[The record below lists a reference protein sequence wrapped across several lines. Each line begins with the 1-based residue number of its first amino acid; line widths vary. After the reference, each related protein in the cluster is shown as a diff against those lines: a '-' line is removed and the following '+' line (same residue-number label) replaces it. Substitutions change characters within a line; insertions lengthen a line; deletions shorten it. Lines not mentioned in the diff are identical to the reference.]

1 MEHFIP
7 RKYDKC
13 IYLIDDTKENR
24 QTALLGRPV
33 TITTGHEDNPF
44 VEETCFIKF
53 SKLVIPWESG
63 GIHTVMCSNRYGKT
77 TQMFVSDVELKEAAT
92 ISCMNAQQLATV
104 LGYTTRFEQGLAR
117 AQAPMLKACQHA

>member
-13 IYLIDDTKENR
+13 IELIDDTKENR

-53 SKLVIPWESG
+53 SKPVIPWESG

-92 ISCMNAQQLATV
+92 ISCRNAQQLATM
-104 LGYTTRFEQGLAR
+104 LGYSTMIEQTI
-117 AQAPMLKACQHA
+117 LKGSKHA